1 MRRWAGLTFR
11 AIFLSSNAQ
20 DIIEYHEVEYRHP
33 TGYCIFLSSNAQD
46 FIEEGRAIRAMRG
59 LVTFLSSNAQDF
71 IEDRPTVWEPL
82 KSFDS

>member
-1 MRRWAGLTFR
+1 MYGCSL
-11 AIFLSSNAQ
+11 Q
-20 DIIEYHEVEYRHP
+20 D
-33 TGYCIFLSSNAQD
+33 CIFLSSNAQD

>member
-1 MRRWAGLTFR
+1 
-11 AIFLSSNAQ
+11 
-20 DIIEYHEVEYRHP
+20 
-33 TGYCIFLSSNAQD
+33 
-46 FIEEGRAIRAMRG
+46 MRG